1 VILEAGYAGMAAAA
15 GFMAYAVRGR
25 RARLLAPSVW
35 RGPRNEKRLALT
47 FDDGPSE
54 STGELLDLLE
64 TAGARCTFFQIGR
77 HAERLS
83 EISAE
88 VARRGHEI
96 GNHTY
101 SHSPLYLRHR
111 QFIEDEVS
119 LCQDAVGKASGFSP
133 ALFRAPYGC
142 RWFGLRQAQQRH
154 GLMGVMWTAIGQDWN
169 QDSRRV
175 YRRLKRAAAPG
186 AILCLHDGRELKPK
200 PDIRNT
206 IEAVRRLLPELRGEG
221 YHLVTVS
228 DLLRYKPHSA
238 QSPP

>member
-1 VILEAGYAGMAAAA
+1 MILEAGYAGAAAAA
-15 GFMAYAVRGR
+15 GLMAYAVRGR
-25 RARLLAPSVW
+25 SARLLAPSVW
-35 RGPRNEKRLALT
+35 HGPRNEKRLALT

-64 TAGARCTFFQIGR
+64 AAGARCTFFQIGR

-83 EISAE
+83 EITAE

-111 QFIEDEVS
+111 QFIENEVA
-119 LCQDAVGKASGFSP
+119 LCQDAVERASGSRP
-133 ALFRAPYGC
+133 VLFRAPYGC
-142 RWFGLRQAQQRH
+142 RWFGLREAQQRH
-154 GLMGVMWTAIGQDWN
+154 GVMGVMWTAIGQDWN
-169 QDSRRV
+169 QDSRHV
-175 YRRLKRAAAPG
+175 YHRMKRAAGPG

-206 IEAVRRLLPELRGEG
+206 IEAVRRLLPELCDQG

-228 DLLRYKPHSA
+228 ELLCRKPHSTA
-238 QSPP
+238 SSA